1 MVPSNSDQADRDAIE
16 AELNSTLFVEAGA
29 GSGKTTALVARVK
42 SLLDTGVA
50 MENIAAITFTEK
62 AAAELKNR
70 LREKLS
76 ESGDHPEALD
86 QLDGAAIT
94 TLHGFA
100 LRILSQHAIEAGLP
114 PRLEVS
120 PTEAFE
126 DRWVEFQNRLLH
138 SSEQEHALVLA
149 RILGLNMGHL
159 RNLAR
164 ILDDNWDLAA
174 REMGKQPPPT
184 GPIDLPDVSGFPT
197 WFAEVA
203 DLSMH
208 CTDPTDRMLPKL
220 GAIAERAKLLRG
232 AAGDAD
238 QILRLLFVPG
248 LSFTKAGQKGN
259 WPDEESGDPSLP
271 EVASRLRELGDAI
284 KNLRAYVADVLIE
297 RLTLVLAAFTLEA
310 AEDRR
315 RQGVLEYHDLLVLAR
330 NLLRHPQH
338 GQEIREALAG
348 RYQRLLL
355 DEFQDTDPIQIE
367 LAKLIATPSGDHR
380 HWSELRDEAGRLFFV
395 GDPKQSI
402 YRFRRADI
410 ALYTQTGQAR
420 TVDRKSLT
428 RNFRSVE
435 PILDWINALFEEFMA
450 PPSPSEQHIQPNYQA
465 LEPVRRQPPNG
476 PAVAVLNREHPKT
489 AGTRGLREAEA
500 QEVAQAILTAVGQG
514 WSVGDG
520 LDGEE
525 RQRWRPARLED
536 ICILLPT
543 RTSLLQLEQALEGH
557 GIPYRIEAG
566 SLIWTSQIIR
576 EVMAAVRAL
585 ADPTDEVALLNAL
598 RSPAFGCGDD
608 DLFTYKVA
616 YRGQWNYTA
625 VRPQHLPSDHPVGEA
640 MSWLA
645 ELHAKARWL
654 NPSQIL
660 ERIVRERRLMESSCF
675 GQHRARDVWRSLDVV
690 VDQARQFEESG
701 GRGLREFVAWVE
713 RKIGEQTRESDV
725 ILSETDDDAVRITT
739 IHAAKGREFPIVI
752 LSGTYARSR
761 PMSAQMVWPDEG
773 GFGVRF
779 SNLLRTK
786 SFADHQDHEE
796 EMEHAERVRLLYVA
810 LTRAMDHLVVSAHRM
825 GRSENSTA
833 MPSMA
838 EMVVDN
844 AAWLPE
850 AEWLPEAMSPPEEDV
865 LPEADEAPEPTT
877 SEGSDPPV
885 MATLTDWKS
894 ERGAFMADAKRPSTM
909 SASRIAWI
917 ETEDEDVDQL
927 PGLAKDG
934 STDGDDGRSPWCKG
948 RAGTKIGSAVHGVL
962 QTVELDADPD
972 SLGPVAAAQAEAEGI
987 SQHTR
992 TVRALAQSALE
1003 SDTVQEAAAND
1014 HWKELFVA
1022 APVDD
1027 TVVEGYIDLLYRA
1040 PEGLVVV
1047 DYKTDDIH
1055 DDDVLEAKVDRYQL
1069 QLAAY
1074 SLAVEQAVGEKVN
1087 RCVLVFA
1094 RQGQEATEVVIAGD
1108 RLAAAQDEVHRRL
1121 ADTAA

>member
-1 MVPSNSDQADRDAIE
+1 MVPTNSDQADRDAIE
-16 AELNSTLFVEAGA
+16 AELDSTLFVEAGA
-29 GSGKTTALVARVK
+29 GSGKTTALVARVI
-42 SLLDTGVA
+42 SLLENGVA

-70 LREKLS
+70 LRERLS
-76 ESGDHPEALD
+76 ESGAHAEALD

-208 CTDPTDRMLPKL
+208 CTDSTDRMLPKL

-330 NLLRHPQH
+330 DLLRHPQH

-543 RTSLLQLEQALEGH
+543 RTSLPQLEQALEGH

>member
-1 MVPSNSDQADRDAIE
+1 MAPTSNDQVDRDAIE
-16 AELNSTLFVEAGA
+16 DELDSTLFVEAGA
-29 GSGKTTALVARVK
+29 GSGKTTALVARVIR
-42 SLLDTGVA
+42 LLDSGVD

-76 ESGDHPEALD
+76 ESGTHSDALD

-114 PRLEVS
+114 ARLEVS

-138 SSEQEHALVLA
+138 SSQQEQALALA

-159 RNLAR
+159 RELAQ
-164 ILDDNWDLAA
+164 ILDSNWDLAD
-174 REMGKQPPPT
+174 REMGNQPHST
-184 GPIDLPDVSGFPT
+184 GPIELPDVSRFPA
-197 WFAEVA
+197 WFDEVA
-203 DLSMH
+203 ALSMH
-208 CTDPTDRMLPKL
+208 CNDPTDRMLPKL
-220 GAIAERAKLLRG
+220 EAIAERAELLRG
-232 AAGDAD
+232 AAGDED
-238 QILRLLFVPG
+238 QILRLLFVSG
-248 LSFTKAGQKGN
+248 LSFTKAGRKAN
-259 WPDEESGDPSLP
+259 WPDDDSEDPSLD
-271 EVASRLRELGDAI
+271 EVADQLRELGDAI
-284 KNLRAYVADVLIE
+284 KDLRAHAADVLIE

-338 GQEIREALAG
+338 GEEIREALAE

-367 LAKLIATPSGDHR
+367 LAKLIATPPDDHR
-380 HWSELRDEAGRLFFV
+380 HWSELHDEAGRLFFV

-410 ALYTQTGQAR
+410 ALYAQAR
-420 TVDRKSLT
+420 QTSTIVRKSLT

-435 PILDWINALFEEFMA
+435 PILDWINALFKGFMA
-450 PPSPSEQHIQPNYQA
+450 PPSSSRQYVQPNYQA
-465 LEPVRRQPPNG
+465 LDSVRGSPPVGPP
-476 PAVAVLNREHPKT
+476 VAVLDHEHPKQ
-489 AGTRGLREAEA
+489 TRTGELRMVEA

-520 LDGEE
+520 RGENG
-525 RQRWRPARLED
+525 QDRWRPARLGD

-543 RTSLLQLEQALEGH
+543 RTSLPQLEHALEAH

-576 EVMAAVRAL
+576 EVMATVRAL
-585 ADPTDEVALLNAL
+585 ADPTDEVALVNAL

-608 DLFTYKVA
+608 NLFTYKVVHH
-616 YRGQWNYTA
+616 GSWNYTA
-625 VRPQHLPSDHPVGEA
+625 TAPEDLPDSHPVGQA
-640 MSWLA
+640 MAWLA
-645 ELHAKARWL
+645 DLHSEVRWL
-654 NPSQIL
+654 NPSKVI

-675 GQHRARDVWRSLDVV
+675 GQSRARDAWRSLDLV

-713 RKIGEQTRESDV
+713 RKIGERTREIDV

-752 LSGTYARSR
+752 LSGTYAQRRSK
-761 PMSAQMVWPDEG
+761 SAQVVWPAEG
-773 GFGVRF
+773 SYGVRF
-779 SNLLRTK
+779 TNLLRTK
-786 SFADHQDHEE
+786 LFAEHQENEE

-810 LTRAMDHLVVSAHRM
+810 LTRAKDHLVVSAHRIAR
-825 GRSENSTA
+825 GENSTA
-833 MPSMA
+833 RPSMA
-838 EMVVDN
+838 EMVVEN

-850 AEWLPEAMSPPEEDV
+850 AEWLPEPLPSEEPDTP
-865 LPEADEAPEPTT
+865 LDASFTA
-877 SEGSDPPV
+877 
-885 MATLTDWKS
+885 WQS
-894 ERGAFMADAKRPSTM
+894 EREAFMAAASKPSTM
-909 SASRIAWI
+909 SASRIAWT
-917 ETEDEDVDQL
+917 ETEDNEEQL
-927 PGLAKDG
+927 PGLDKDG
-934 STDGDDGRSPWCKG
+934 PTDGDDDRSPLRKGRS
-948 RAGTKIGSAVHGVL
+948 GTQIGSAVHAVL
-962 QTVELDADPD
+962 QTVDLDADPD
-972 SLGPVAAAQAEAEGI
+972 SIGPVAAAQAEAEGV
-987 SQHTR
+987 SQDQSTVWALTR
-992 TVRALAQSALE
+992 SALE
-1003 SDTVQEAAAND
+1003 SNTLREAAGSE

-1022 APVDD
+1022 APVDG

-1040 PEGLVVV
+1040 DEGLVVV

-1055 DDDVLEAKVDRYQL
+1055 DDEMRQAKVDRYQL
-1069 QLAAY
+1069 QVAAY
-1074 SLAVEQAVGEKVN
+1074 SLAVEQAVGEEVA

-1094 RQGQEATEVVIAGD
+1094 RAGQPAEEVTFAGNE
-1108 RLAAAQDEVHRRL
+1108 LASAQQEVRRRL
-1121 ADTAA
+1121 ASAAA

>member
-1 MVPSNSDQADRDAIE
+1 MTPTTNDQADRTAIE
-16 AELNSTLFVEAGA
+16 AELDSTLFVEAGA
-29 GSGKTTALVARVK
+29 GSGKTTALVARIL
-42 SLLDTGVA
+42 SLLDSGVA

-70 LREKLS
+70 LRQELS
-76 ESGDHPEALD
+76 KSGRHAEALD

-94 TLHGFA
+94 TLPGFA

-114 PRLEVS
+114 ARIEVS

-126 DRWVEFQNRLLH
+126 DRWDEFRSRLLH
-138 SSEQEHALVLA
+138 SPDQEHALVLA
-149 RILGLNMGHL
+149 RILGLNMHHL
-159 RNLAR
+159 RELAQQ
-164 ILDDNWDLAA
+164 LDQNWDLTAQ
-174 REMGKQPPPT
+174 RMDRDSPPT
-184 GPIDLPDVSGFPT
+184 GPIEIPDVSGFPA
-197 WFAEVA
+197 WFDEVA
-203 DLSMH
+203 ALSMY

-220 GAIAERAKLLRG
+220 DGIAERAELLRG
-232 AAGDAD
+232 AEGDVD
-238 QILRLLFVPG
+238 QILRLLFLSG
-248 LSFTKAGQKGN
+248 LSFTRAGRKGN
-259 WPDEESGDPSLP
+259 WPDEDSSDPSLDD
-271 EVASRLRELGDAI
+271 VAAQLRELGDAI
-284 KNLRAYVADVLIE
+284 TDLRAYVADVLIE

-315 RQGVLEYHDLLVLAR
+315 RLGVLEYHDLLVLAR
-330 NLLRHPQH
+330 DLLRHPQH
-338 GQEIREALAG
+338 GEEIREALAE

-367 LAKLIATPSGDHR
+367 LAKLIATPFDDHR
-380 HWSELRDEAGRLFFV
+380 HWSELQDEAGKLFFV

-410 ALYTQTGQAR
+410 ALYTQAGHAQS
-420 TVDRKSLT
+420 VNRKTLT
-428 RNFRSVE
+428 RNFRSAE

-450 PPSPSEQHIQPNYQA
+450 PPSPSKQHVQPDYQPLDA
-465 LEPVRRQPPNG
+465 VRESPPVGLP
-476 PAVAVLNREHPKT
+476 VAVFGREHPKGFRT
-489 AGTRGLREAEA
+489 GELRMIEA
-500 QEVAQAILTAVGQG
+500 QEVAQAILTAVSQG

-520 LDGEE
+520 LDED
-525 RQRWRPARLED
+525 RQQRWRPARLED

-543 RTSLLQLEQALEGH
+543 RTSLPQLEQALEAH

-616 YRGQWNYTA
+616 YQGQWNYTA
-625 VRPQHLPSDHPVGEA
+625 SWPNQLPENHPVGEA
-640 MSWLA
+640 MAWLA
-645 ELHAKARWL
+645 ELHSEVRWL

-660 ERIVRERRLMESSCF
+660 ERIVRKRRLMESSCF
-675 GQHRARDVWRSLDVV
+675 GRHRARDAWRSLDLV

-713 RKIGEQTRESDV
+713 RKIGERTRETDV

-761 PMSAQMVWPDEG
+761 SRSAQVVWPSDG

-779 SNLLRTK
+779 TNLLRTWT
-786 SFADHQDHEE
+786 FAEHQENEE

-810 LTRAMDHLVVSAHRM
+810 LTRAMDHLVVSAHHIE
-825 GRSENSTA
+825 RSESSSA

-838 EMVVDN
+838 EMVVEN

-850 AEWLPEAMSPPEEDV
+850 AEWV
-865 LPEADEAPEPTT
+865 PEPLP
-877 SEGSDPPV
+877 SEEPDTPLHASFT
-885 MATLTDWKS
+885 AWQS
-894 ERGAFMADAKRPSTM
+894 ERERFMAAANKPSTM
-909 SASRIAWI
+909 SASKVAWT
-917 ETEDEDVDQL
+917 ETEEDVGQL

-934 STDGDDGRSPWCKG
+934 PTDGDDDRSPLRKGRS
-948 RAGTKIGSAVHGVL
+948 GTQIGSAVHAVL
-962 QTVELDADPD
+962 QTVDLDADSD
-972 SLGPVAAAQAEAEGI
+972 SLGPVAAAQAEAEGV
-987 SQHTR
+987 SQTQR
-992 TVRALAQSALE
+992 TVSALARSALE
-1003 SDTVQEAAAND
+1003 SETVREAAGSE

-1022 APVDD
+1022 APVDG
-1027 TVVEGYIDLLYRA
+1027 TVVEGYVDLLYRT

-1055 DDDVLEAKVDRYQL
+1055 DNDTFQARVDRYQL
-1069 QLAAY
+1069 QVAAY
-1074 SLAVEQAVGEKVN
+1074 ALAVEQAVDEPVV

-1094 RQGQEATEVVIAGD
+1094 RAGQTAEEVIIAGD
-1108 RLAAAQDEVHRRL
+1108 ELASAQQEVRRRL
-1121 ADTAA
+1121 ASAAA

>member
-1 MVPSNSDQADRDAIE
+1 MAPTKNDQADRDAIE
-16 AELNSTLFVEAGA
+16 AELDSTLFVEAGA
-29 GSGKTTALVARVK
+29 GSGKTTALVARVL

-76 ESGDHPEALD
+76 ESGAHAEALD

-126 DRWVEFQNRLLH
+126 DRWVEFQSRLLH

-159 RNLAR
+159 RDLAR

-184 GPIDLPDVSGFPT
+184 GPIGLPDVSGFPI
-197 WFAEVA
+197 WFGEVA
-203 DLSMH
+203 ALSMY

-220 GAIAERAKLLRG
+220 DAIAERAELLRG
-232 AAGDAD
+232 AAGDPD

-259 WPDEESGDPSLP
+259 WPDEESDDPSLP
-271 EVASRLRELGDAI
+271 EVAARLRELGDAI
-284 KNLRAYVADVLIE
+284 KDLRAHVADVLIE

-338 GQEIREALAG
+338 GQEVREALAG

-367 LAKLIATPSGDHR
+367 VAKLIATPSGDHR
-380 HWSELRDEAGRLFFV
+380 HWSELQDEAGRLFFV

-410 ALYTQTGQAR
+410 ALFTQAGQAQ

-428 RNFRSVE
+428 RNFRSVA
-435 PILDWINALFEEFMA
+435 PVLDWINALFEEFMA

-465 LEPVRRQPPNG
+465 LEPVRKQPPNG
-476 PAVAVLNREHPKT
+476 PAVAVLNREHPRT
-489 AGTRGLREAEA
+489 AGIRGLRVVEA

-520 LDGEE
+520 MDKEK

-543 RTSLLQLEQALEGH
+543 RTSLPQLEEALEAH

-576 EVMAAVRAL
+576 EVMASVRAL

-625 VRPQHLPSDHPVGEA
+625 NGPQDLPSGHPVGEA
-640 MSWLA
+640 MLWLA
-645 ELHAKARWL
+645 KLHNEARWL

-660 ERIVRERRLMESSCF
+660 ERIVEQRRLMESSCF
-675 GQHRARDVWRSLDVV
+675 GRHRARDVWRSLNVV
-690 VDQARQFEESG
+690 IDQARQFEESG

-713 RKIGEQTRESDV
+713 RKIAEQTRESDV

-752 LSGTYARSR
+752 LSGTYARRR
-761 PMSAQMVWPDEG
+761 PMSASMVWPAEG

-779 SNLLRTK
+779 NNLLRTK

-810 LTRAMDHLVVSAHRM
+810 LTRAMDHLVVSAHRI
-825 GRSENSTA
+825 GQSENSTA

-850 AEWLPEAMSPPEEDV
+850 AEWLHEAV
-865 LPEADEAPEPTT
+865 GAPEPMTPEEPDAPAEASLST
-877 SEGSDPPV
+877 
-885 MATLTDWKS
+885 WQS
-894 ERGAFMADAKRPSTM
+894 ERDAFMANARKPSTM

-934 STDGDDGRSPWCKG
+934 PTDGDDDRSPSRKG

-962 QTVELDADPD
+962 QTVDLDADPD

-1003 SDTVQEAAAND
+1003 SDTVREAAAND

-1022 APVDD
+1022 APVEG
-1027 TVVEGYIDLLYRA
+1027 TVVEGYIDLLYRT
-1040 PEGLVVV
+1040 PDGLVVV
-1047 DYKTDDIH
+1047 DYKTDDTH
-1055 DDDVLEAKVDRYQL
+1055 DEDVLQDKVDRYQL

-1074 SLAVEQAVGEKVN
+1074 SLAVEQAVGEQVTH
-1087 RCVLVFA
+1087 CVLVFA
-1094 RQGQEATEVVIAGD
+1094 REGQPAREETITGD
-1108 RLAAAQDEVHRRL
+1108 KLVSAQDQVRQRLA
-1121 ADTAA
+1121 TAAA

>member
-1 MVPSNSDQADRDAIE
+1 MAPTNNDQVDRDAIE
-16 AELNSTLFVEAGA
+16 AELDSTLFVEAGA
-29 GSGKTTALVARVK
+29 GSGKTTALVARVL
-42 SLLDTGVA
+42 SLLNTGVA
-50 MENIAAITFTEK
+50 MENVAAITFTEK

-70 LREKLS
+70 LRQRLS

-114 PRLEVS
+114 ARLEVS

-126 DRWVEFQNRLLH
+126 DRWVDFQTQLLN
-138 SSEQEHALVLA
+138 SSQQEHALALA

-159 RNLAR
+159 RELAQH
-164 ILDDNWDLAA
+164 LDSNWDLVA
-174 REMGKQPPPT
+174 REMGNQPPPT
-184 GPIDLPDVSGFPT
+184 GPIMIPDVSGFPA
-197 WFAEVA
+197 WFDEVA
-203 DLSMH
+203 ALSMY
-208 CTDPTDRMLPKL
+208 CTDPTDNMLPKL
-220 GAIAERAKLLRG
+220 EVIAERANLLRG
-232 AAGDAD
+232 AAGDQD
-238 QILRLLFVPG
+238 HILRLLFIPG
-248 LSFTKAGQKGN
+248 LSFTRGGRRGN
-259 WPDEESGDPSLP
+259 WPDEDSEDPSLD
-271 EVASRLRELGDAI
+271 EVAARLRELGDAI
-284 KNLRAYVADVLIE
+284 KDLRAHVADGLIE

-315 RQGVLEYHDLLVLAR
+315 RLGVLEYHDLLVLAR

-338 GQEIREALAG
+338 GEEIREALAE

-367 LAKLIATPSGDHR
+367 LTKLIATPFDDHR
-380 HWSELRDEAGRLFFV
+380 HWSELQDEAGRLFFV

-410 ALYTQTGQAR
+410 ALYTKAGHAQ

-435 PILDWINALFEEFMA
+435 PILDWINALFKEFMA
-450 PPSPSEQHIQPNYQA
+450 PPSPSKQHAQPDYQKLDA
-465 LEPVRRQPPNG
+465 VRGSPPEG
-476 PAVAVLNREHPKT
+476 SPVAVLGREHPKGSRT
-489 AGTRGLREAEA
+489 GELRMIEA

-514 WSVGDG
+514 WSVGAGRDENG
-520 LDGEE
+520 HEL
-525 RQRWRPARLED
+525 WRPARLED

-543 RTSLLQLEQALEGH
+543 RTSLPQLEQALEAH

-566 SLIWTSQIIR
+566 SLIWTSQVIR
-576 EVMAAVRAL
+576 EVMATVRAL
-585 ADPTDEVALLNAL
+585 ADPTDEVALVNAL

-616 YRGQWNYTA
+616 YQGQWNYTA
-625 VRPQHLPSDHPVGEA
+625 PLPKQLLENHPVGKA
-640 MSWLA
+640 MAWLA
-645 ELHAKARWL
+645 DLHTKVRWL

-660 ERIVRERRLMESSCF
+660 ECIVRERRLMEVSCF
-675 GQHRARDVWRSLDVV
+675 GQHRARDAWRSLDLV

-761 PMSAQMVWPDEG
+761 PMSAQVVWPSDG

-779 SNLLRTK
+779 NNLLRTRM
-786 SFADHQDHEE
+786 FAEHQENEE

-810 LTRAMDHLVVSAHRM
+810 LTRAMDHLVVSAHRIE
-825 GRSENSTA
+825 RSENSSA
-833 MPSMA
+833 RPSMA
-838 EMVVDN
+838 EMVVEN

-850 AEWLPEAMSPPEEDV
+850 AVWV
-865 LPEADEAPEPTT
+865 PEPLP
-877 SEGSDPPV
+877 SEEPDTPPH
-885 MATLTDWKS
+885 ASFTAWQS
-894 ERGAFMADAKRPSTM
+894 ERERFMAAANKPSTM
-909 SASRIAWI
+909 SASRIAWT
-917 ETEDEDVDQL
+917 ETEDEDVGQL

-934 STDGDDGRSPWCKG
+934 PTDGDDDRSPLRKGRS
-948 RAGTKIGSAVHGVL
+948 GTQIGSAVHAVL
-962 QTVELDADPD
+962 QTVDLDAESD
-972 SLGPVAAAQAEAEGI
+972 SLSPVAVAQAEAEGVFQTQ
-987 SQHTR
+987 SA
-992 TVRALAQSALE
+992 VLALARSALE
-1003 SDTVQEAAAND
+1003 SETVREAAGSE

-1022 APVDD
+1022 APVDG
-1027 TVVEGYIDLLYRA
+1027 TVVEGYVDLLYRTD
-1040 PEGLVVV
+1040 EGLVVV

-1055 DDDVLEAKVDRYQL
+1055 DDEIFQAKVDRYEL
-1069 QLAAY
+1069 QVAAY
-1074 SLAVEQAVGEKVN
+1074 SLAVEQAVGEEVN

-1108 RLAAAQDEVHRRL
+1108 RLGAAQDEVHRRL

>member
-1 MVPSNSDQADRDAIE
+1 MAPINSDQVDRDAIE
-16 AELNSTLFVEAGA
+16 DELNSTLFVEAGA

-126 DRWVEFQNRLLH
+126 DRWVEFQSRLLH

-159 RNLAR
+159 RDLAR
-164 ILDDNWDLAA
+164 ILDSNWDLAA

-184 GPIDLPDVSGFPT
+184 GPIGLPDVSGFPI
-197 WFAEVA
+197 WFDEVA
-203 DLSMH
+203 ALSMY
-208 CTDPTDRMLPKL
+208 CTDPSDRMLPKL
-220 GAIAERAKLLRG
+220 HAIAERAKLLRG
-232 AAGDAD
+232 AAGDPD

-248 LSFTKAGQKGN
+248 LSFTRSGQKGN
-259 WPDEESGDPSLP
+259 WPDEESDDPPLR
-271 EVASRLRELGDAI
+271 EVAAQLRELGDAI
-284 KNLRAYVADVLIE
+284 KDLRAYVADVLIE

-315 RQGVLEYHDLLVLAR
+315 RLGVLEYHDLLVLAR
-330 NLLRHPQH
+330 DLLRHPQH
-338 GQEIREALAG
+338 GQEVRGALAG

-367 LAKLIATPSGDHR
+367 VAKLIATPSGDHR
-380 HWSELRDEAGRLFFV
+380 HWSELHDEAGRLFFV

-410 ALYTQTGQAR
+410 ALYTQAGQAR

-435 PILDWINALFEEFMA
+435 PILDWINALFKGFMA
-450 PPSPSEQHIQPNYQA
+450 PPSPSEQHVQPNYQA
-465 LEPVRRQPPNG
+465 LEPVRKQAPNG
-476 PAVAVLNREHPKT
+476 PAVAVLDREHPKT
-489 AGTRGLREAEA
+489 TSTRNLRTIEAT
-500 QEVAQAILTAVGQG
+500 EVAQAILTAVGQG

-520 LDGEE
+520 SDNEN
-525 RQRWRPARLED
+525 RQRGRPARLED

-543 RTSLLQLEQALEGH
+543 RTSLPQLEQALERH

-625 VRPQHLPSDHPVGEA
+625 ARPQHLPSDHPVGEA
-640 MSWLA
+640 MAWLA
-645 ELHAKARWL
+645 EVHAEARWL

-660 ERIVRERRLMESSCF
+660 ERIVQQRRLMESSCF
-675 GQHRARDVWRSLDVV
+675 GQHRARYVWRSLDVV

-713 RKIGEQTRESDV
+713 RKISEQTRETDV

-761 PMSAQMVWPDEG
+761 PMSAQMVWPEEG

-810 LTRAMDHLVVSAHRM
+810 LTRAMDHLVVSAHRLKR
-825 GRSENSTA
+825 GENSTA

-838 EMVVDN
+838 EMVVEN

-850 AEWLPEAMSPPEEDV
+850 ADWLPEGDSPSEGERR
-865 LPEADEAPEPTT
+865 PEPDGAPDPMT
-877 SEGSDPPV
+877 SEAADIPI
-885 MATLTDWKS
+885 MATFSSWQS
-894 ERGAFMADAKRPSTM
+894 ERDAFLAGAGKPSTM

-917 ETEDEDVDQL
+917 ETEEDDVDQL
-927 PGLAKDG
+927 PGLDKDG
-934 STDGDDGRSPWCKG
+934 PTDGDDDRSPLRKG
-948 RAGTKIGSAVHGVL
+948 RAGTKIGSAVHAVL
-962 QTVELDADPD
+962 QTVDLDADPD
-972 SLGPVAAAQAEAEGI
+972 SLGPVAVAQAEAEGI

-992 TVRALAQSALE
+992 TVRALAQSALD
-1003 SDTVQEAAAND
+1003 SDTVGEAAESD

-1022 APVDD
+1022 APVDG
-1027 TVVEGYIDLLYRA
+1027 TVVEGYIDLLYRT
-1040 PEGLVVV
+1040 PDGLVVV

-1074 SLAVEQAVGEKVN
+1074 SLAVERAVGEEVN

-1094 RQGQEATEVVIAGD
+1094 RQGQTAREVVIAGE
-1108 RLAAAQDEVHRRL
+1108 RLASAQQEVRQRL
-1121 ADTAA
+1121 ATAAA

>member
-1 MVPSNSDQADRDAIE
+1 MAPTKNDQADRDAIE
-16 AELNSTLFVEAGA
+16 AELDSTLFVEAGA
-29 GSGKTTALVARVK
+29 GSGKTTALVARVL
-42 SLLDTGVA
+42 SLLDTGIA

-76 ESGDHPEALD
+76 ESGAHPEALD

-126 DRWVEFQNRLLH
+126 DRWVEFQSRLLH

-159 RNLAR
+159 RELAR

-174 REMGKQPPPT
+174 REMGKQHPPT
-184 GPIDLPDVSGFPT
+184 GPIGLPDVSGFPI
-197 WFAEVA
+197 WFDEVA
-203 DLSMH
+203 ALSMY

-220 GAIAERAKLLRG
+220 DVIAERAELLRA
-232 AAGDAD
+232 AAGDPD

-259 WPDEESGDPSLP
+259 WPDEESDDPSLR
-271 EVASRLRELGDAI
+271 EVTTQLRELGDAI
-284 KNLRAYVADVLIE
+284 KDLQAHVADVLIE

-315 RQGVLEYHDLLVLAR
+315 RLGVLEYHDLLVLAR
-330 NLLRHPQH
+330 DLLRHHQH
-338 GQEIREALAG
+338 GQEVREALAG

-367 LAKLIATPSGDHR
+367 VAKLIATPSGDHQ
-380 HWSELRDEAGRLFFV
+380 HWSELQDEAGRLFFV

-410 ALYTQTGQAR
+410 ALYTQAGQAQ

-435 PILDWINALFEEFMA
+435 PVLDWINALFEEFMA
-450 PPSPSEQHIQPNYQA
+450 PPSPSEQHVQPNYQA
-465 LEPVRRQPPNG
+465 LEPVRKQPPNG
-476 PAVAVLNREHPKT
+476 PAVAVLNREHPRT
-489 AGTRGLREAEA
+489 AGTRGLRVVEA
-500 QEVAQAILTAVGQG
+500 QEVAQVILTAVGRG

-520 LDGEE
+520 LDKEK

-543 RTSLLQLEQALEGH
+543 RTSLPQLEQALESH

-576 EVMAAVRAL
+576 EVMAVVRAL

-616 YRGQWNYTA
+616 YRGQWNYTSD
-625 VRPQHLPSDHPVGEA
+625 RPQHLPSGHPVGEA
-640 MSWLA
+640 VSWLA
-645 ELHAKARWL
+645 ELHDKARWL

-660 ERIVRERRLMESSCF
+660 ERIVRQRRLTESSCF
-675 GQHRARDVWRSLDVV
+675 GRHRARDVWRNLNVV
-690 VDQARQFEESG
+690 IDQARQFEESG

-713 RKIGEQTRESDV
+713 RKIGERTRESDV

-761 PMSAQMVWPDEG
+761 PMSASMVWPAEG

-779 SNLLRTK
+779 NNLLRTK

-825 GRSENSTA
+825 ERSENSTA

-850 AEWLPEAMSPPEEDV
+850 AEWLPEADSPPEENG
-865 LPEADEAPEPTT
+865 LTEADEAPEPMT
-877 SEGSDPPV
+877 SEEHDPPV
-885 MATLTDWKS
+885 MAPFSSWQS
-894 ERGAFMADAKRPSTM
+894 ERDAFMADAEKPSTM

-917 ETEDEDVDQL
+917 ETEDEDVYQV

-934 STDGDDGRSPWCKG
+934 PIDGDDDRSPSRKG

-962 QTVELDADPD
+962 QTVDLDADPD

-1003 SDTVQEAAAND
+1003 SDTVREAAAND

-1022 APVDD
+1022 ASVEG
-1027 TVVEGYIDLLYRA
+1027 TVVEGYIDLLYRT
-1040 PEGLVVV
+1040 PDGLVVV
-1047 DYKTDDIH
+1047 DYKTDDTH
-1055 DDDVLEAKVDRYQL
+1055 DEDVLQDKVDRYQL

-1074 SLAVEQAVGEKVN
+1074 SLAVERAVGEQVTH
-1087 RCVLVFA
+1087 CVLVFA
-1094 RQGQEATEVVIAGD
+1094 REGQPARKETITGD
-1108 RLAAAQDEVHRRL
+1108 KLVSAQDQVRLRLA
-1121 ADTAA
+1121 TAAA